1 MKNRYRLGLDVGTNS
16 LGWCVLELG
25 NTNNPTRIEAAGVRI
40 FSDGRDEQSKATLA
54 ATRREK
60 RSARRL
66 RDRFKQRQA
75 YLLQELTDAGLFPK
89 DGQQRKEL
97 EKLNPLELRA
107 KALTERLTPHEV
119 GRALFHLNQRR
130 GFKSN
135 RKDRS
140 EEATSGVVSRSV
152 RKLLEEM
159 DLIAPPLSKEQYKE
173 LSKEKKKAARLK
185 EAEDRQKALTA
196 LSDKVELTYGS
207 FLWKRQQDGLP
218 VRARRGAGAD
228 GKLYDVYPTRELY
241 KDEFNKIWAA
251 QKKHHSNLMTPEKR
265 SRIHNVIFTQRP
277 LKPQKRGRCIY
288 IQDEDRTFRAM
299 PSFQR
304 YRIYQEVNN
313 LEESLGKIKIRDY
326 RDIRD
331 KIVTMLEEPSS
342 KDEPTPRNGKI
353 SFHKM
358 KKVLKDN
365 GLVKG
370 QIRFNFE
377 TQGCKGFDG
386 NLTSHVMQHEDYV
399 GSDWHKWTLE
409 KQDSFIK
416 IILDDEL
423 DDEQVVQRLK
433 SQYDL
438 PETSARKCMAAP
450 LVEGT
455 ANISLKAARLMLE
468 KMEKGVVHHETG
480 ESILPLQ
487 HEAAQAVSQEHSDEF
502 INPMRQRKTDMETYI
517 PEDRLPYYGE
527 AFRDGRH
534 IIPGSYEDEDKGN
547 DYLYYGGV
555 TNPTVH
561 IALNQIR
568 KVVNELIGRYGH
580 PFSIAIELGRNLPAG
595 PDGRKKIK
603 KEQADNQSVNEKLD
617 KILNEHGQMPNRD
630 NRLRLR
636 LWKELN
642 EKDINGRC
650 CPFSGKK
657 IGITDLFNGN
667 AEIEHLIPFSQS
679 LDNSRANK
687 VICTRQANRDK
698 GNQTPFEAFGQ
709 SPDGYDWADIQERV
723 KRLSNAKQRR
733 FREDAMEIWNRDH
746 QDFSERHLND
756 TGYIGR
762 LTREYLECICHID
775 KIDVVTGRLTGL
787 LRGHWGLNKV
797 LDQSGGAKKN
807 RDDHRHH
814 AVDAIVVGMTSRAM
828 LQKVA
833 TAANRA
839 EELKIDQLFEK
850 GTDGKS
856 AIDPWNGFR
865 SHVRDIIGKIIVS
878 HKVKR
883 TRQGELHEANAFR
896 ILSEPDEKGRHKIIR
911 RKFIDD
917 FKDKKNKSK
926 ALEQKRLETIYDEH
940 LRDAFIS
947 AFDDGGHDAIIALAK
962 QKKIRRLRT
971 VERAKVIQI
980 KDKKGHVKAY
990 KGGNNWAMEIYS
1002 FPKGHKEANK
1012 WEVVVI
1018 SRFDAN
1024 RPDFK
1029 QGQSYR
1035 PHPAAKLVMR
1045 LQKND
1050 CLEIKEN
1057 GEKHIVRVQK
1067 MTKDELTLAPLHE
1080 ANVDARH
1087 RDEEDSFKFLRK
1099 KPNKLK
1105 PLNAKK
1111 VHISPTG
1118 RVSYEK
1124 R

>member
-1 MKNRYRLGLDVGTNS
+1 MENRYRLGLDVGTNS
-16 LGWCVLELG
+16 LGWCVLELD
-25 NTNNPTRIEAAGVRI
+25 NKSNPDRIEAAGVRI
-40 FSDGRDEQSKATLA
+40 FSDGRSEESKATLA

-75 YLLQELTDAGLFPK
+75 YLLKELTDAGLFPK
-89 DGQQRKEL
+89 DERLRKEL

-107 KALTERLTPHEV
+107 KALTERLAPYEV

-140 EEATSGVVSRSV
+140 EEATSGVVSRSA

-159 DLIAPPLSKEQYKE
+159 GLIAPPLSKEQYKE
-173 LSKEKKKAARLK
+173 LSREDKKAARLK

-196 LSDKVELTYGS
+196 PSDKIELTYGS

-218 VRARRGAGAD
+218 VRARPDAGAD

-241 KDEFNKIWAA
+241 EYEFNKIWAT
-251 QKKHHSNLMTPEKR
+251 QEKHHSNLMTPEKC
-265 SRIHNVIFTQRP
+265 SRIHNVIFTQRS
-277 LKPQKRGRCIY
+277 LKSQKCGRCIY

-313 LEESLGKIKIRDY
+313 LEESSGKIKIRDH

-331 KIVTMLEEPSS
+331 KIVTMLEESSS
-342 KDEPTPRNGKI
+342 KDEPTPRNGQI

-358 KKVLKDN
+358 KKALKDSE
-365 GLVKG
+365 LLKG
-370 QIRFNFE
+370 QIQFNFE
-377 TQGCKGFDG
+377 TQGRKRKGFDG

-399 GSDWHKWTLE
+399 GPIWHKWSLE
-409 KQDSFIK
+409 KQDDFIE
-416 IILDDEL
+416 IILDDAL
-423 DDEQVVQRLK
+423 GDEEVVQCLMNK
-433 SQYDL
+433 YYL

-455 ANISLKAARLMLE
+455 ANISLKAARLMRE
-468 KMEKGVVHHETG
+468 KMENGVVHHETG

-487 HEAAQAVSQEHSDEF
+487 HEAAQAVSQKHPEEF

-517 PEDRLPYYGE
+517 PEDRLPYYGK

-568 KVVNELIGRYGH
+568 QVVNELIGRYGH
-580 PFSIAIELGRNLPAG
+580 PFSIAIELGRNLPEG
-595 PDGRKKIK
+595 PEGRRKIE
-603 KEQADNQSVNEKLD
+603 KEQADNQSANEKLD
-617 KILNEHGQMPNRD
+617 KILNEHGQVPNRD

-636 LWKELN
+636 LWEELN
-642 EKDINGRC
+642 EDPNGRC

-657 IGITDLFNGN
+657 IGIKDLFNGN

-679 LDNSRANK
+679 IDDSRANK

-698 GNQTPFEAFGQ
+698 GDQTPFEAFGQ
-709 SPDGYDWADIQERV
+709 SPDDYDWADIQERV
-723 KRLSNAKQRR
+723 KRLPDTKQWR
-733 FREDAMEIWNRDH
+733 FRKDAMERWNRDH
-746 QDFSERHLND
+746 QDFTERHLND
-756 TGYIGR
+756 TRYIGR

-787 LRGHWGLNKV
+787 LRGHWGLNRV

-814 AVDAIVVGMTSRAM
+814 AVDAIVVGMTSRSM
-828 LQKVA
+828 LQKVS
-833 TAANRA
+833 TAAKEAENLGLNR
-839 EELKIDQLFEK
+839 LFNK
-850 GTDGKS
+850 NSNGKS
-856 AIDPWNGFR
+856 PIDPRDGFR
-865 SHVRDIIGKIIVS
+865 DDVRNAVGKIVVS
-878 HKVKR
+878 HK
-883 TRQGELHEANAFR
+883 A
-896 ILSEPDEKGRHKIIR
+896 R
-911 RKFIDD
+911 RKLQGQLHNDTAYGIISGP
-917 FKDKKNKSK
+917 DKEGYYEIVRRKPVSELK
-926 ALEQKRLETIYDEH
+926 KRKHLDTIRDSR
-940 LRDAFIS
+940 LRDEFAR
-947 AFDDGGHDAIIALAK
+947 AFDDNAGGHNAVMERAK
-962 QKKIRRLRT
+962 QKKIRRLRIT
-971 VERAKVIQI
+971 ERLKVIPI
-980 KDKKGHVKAY
+980 KDINEKAY
-990 KGGNNWAMEIYS
+990 KAYKEDSNWAMEIYS
-1002 FPKGHKEANK
+1002 FPEGHKKAGK
-1012 WEVVVI
+1012 WQGVVI
-1018 SRFDAN
+1018 SRFRAN
-1024 RPDFK
+1024 QSDFK
-1029 QGQSYR
+1029 PGQTDR

-1045 LQKND
+1045 LQIND
-1050 CLEIKEN
+1050 CLDIEEAGKQC
-1057 GEKHIVRVQK
+1057 IVRVQK
-1067 MTKDELTLAPLHE
+1067 MSQPGRLTLVPLHE
-1080 ANVDARH
+1080 ANVDARD
-1087 RDEEDSFKFLRK
+1087 RDKEDSFKFISKSANAL
-1099 KPNKLK
+1099 KL
-1105 PLNAKK
+1105 LNARK